1 MNKKYI
7 GNPLGYFND
16 QYDAQLKKAQ
26 DTNVD
31 NVVTYKKPTY
41 VPNNAIGKAIGSDKT
56 QVTKYKKDKPISN
69 QRRQSIARGMVD

>member
-41 VPNNAIGKAIGSDKT
+41 VPNNAINKAKGSDKT